1 MDYIILTNTFR
12 RSIDLVERSLKSSL
26 NQKIEPRKVI
36 LIDQNDPPLKLS
48 KELKENPL
56 LEIQYVNTKSVSIA
70 RNLAKK
76 PACDW
81 YVFCDDDGYM
91 KEDYSEILDKIIS
104 TNNHIDIIAGSII
117 RDDNFEFYSPR
128 HAIGGNLNN
137 FRFTKLLMGSNF
149 AVKEKVFH
157 NLGGFDEEFG
167 IGGKWGSGEETDF
180 AWKAYFNKI
189 PMLYEKDLIVYH
201 IKPYAGDLKHSVNK
215 AFTYGVG
222 KGALIC
228 KWLRKGRLIILY
240 ELLEMEI
247 IPLWLILKAILT
259 INFREVLISLASLAG
274 RNLGILKFLF
284 GK

>member
-26 NQKIEPRKVI
+26 NQKIEPQKVI
-36 LIDQNDPPLKLS
+36 LIDQNDPPLELS
-48 KELKENPL
+48 KELKGNPL
-56 LEIQYVNTKSVSIA
+56 LEVQYVNTASVSKA
-70 RNLAKK
+70 RNLARK

-91 KEDYSEILDKIIS
+91 NEGYSEVLGKVLS
-104 TNNHIDIIAGSII
+104 TNNYLDIVAGSII

-157 NLGGFDEEFG
+157 DLGGFDEEFG

-189 PMLYEKDLIVYH
+189 PMLYEKDLVVYH

-215 AFTYGVG
+215 AFIYGVG

-228 KWLRKGRLIILY
+228 KWLRKGKLIILY
-240 ELLEMEI
+240 EILEMEI
-247 IPLWLILKAILT
+247 IPLWLILKAIFT
-259 INFREVLISLASLAG
+259 INFREVLISSASLAG

>member
-1 MDYIILTNTFR
+1 MEYIILTNTFR

-104 TNNHIDIIAGSII
+104 TNNHIDIVAGSII

-137 FRFTKLLMGSNF
+137 FRFNIKSNTNSF
-149 AVKEKVFH
+149 F
-157 NLGGFDEEFG
+157 F
-167 IGGKWGSGEETDF
+167 
-180 AWKAYFNKI
+180 
-189 PMLYEKDLIVYH
+189 
-201 IKPYAGDLKHSVNK
+201 
-215 AFTYGVG
+215 
-222 KGALIC
+222 
-228 KWLRKGRLIILY
+228 
-240 ELLEMEI
+240 
-247 IPLWLILKAILT
+247 
-259 INFREVLISLASLAG
+259 
-274 RNLGILKFLF
+274 
-284 GK
+284 

>member
-1 MDYIILTNTFR
+1 MEYIILTNTFR

-56 LEIQYVNTKSVSIA
+56 LEIQYVKTKSVSIA

-104 TNNHIDIIAGSII
+104 TNNHIDIVAGSII
-117 RDDNFEFYSPR
+117 RDDNFEFYSIR
-128 HAIGGNLNN
+128 HAIGGNLNQ

-149 AVKEKVFH
+149 AVREKVFH
-157 NLGGFDEEFG
+157 DLGGFHEQFG
-167 IGGKWGSGEETDF
+167 AGSKWGSGEETDF

-228 KWLRKGRLIILY
+228 KWLRKGKLIILY